1 MLLNLDRA
9 NATWKAND
17 GMVIDLYQCSIAEYF
32 KQLFGLL
39 FFFSSF
45 VFLAIPE
52 ESCKLF
58 FNLNEAQHYTYGQ
71 WYFNIDLSMSITDS
85 CITDK
90 AGIFN

>member
-1 MLLNLDRA
+1 MMVWSLIYISAVLQNILNNFL
-9 NATWKAND
+9 
-17 GMVIDLYQCSIAEYF
+17 VYY
-32 KQLFGLL
+32 

-90 AGIFN
+90 AGIIN